1 MRLLLLLLVCIL
13 VPRTETGEI
22 IGGHEARPHSH
33 PYMAYVRFWKDGKH
47 KCGGCLIKEDFVL
60 TAAHCFGSFMNV
72 TLGAHDIS
80 QKEETQQLI
89 RVKKPIPHPDYDKK
103 THVND
108 IMLLQLE
115 KRAKLTN
122 AVDILQL
129 PKTETQITP
138 GMICSVAGW
147 GKLSL
152 KISTSKLHEVNL
164 AVQNDKECVSRYNNY
179 KSASEICV
187 GDPKKKASTFQG
199 DSGGP
204 LVCDN
209 VAQGIV
215 SYGRKNATPPRVFT
229 KVSRFLKWIKEIIK
243 SLQIKKSD

>member
-22 IGGHEARPHSH
+22 IGGHEAQPHSR
-33 PYMAYVRFWKDGKH
+33 PYMAYVHFWKDGKH
-47 KCGGCLIKEDFVL
+47 KCGGFLIQEDVVL
-60 TAAHCFGSFMNV
+60 TAAHCFGSFMSV
-72 TLGAHDIS
+72 TMGAHDIS
-80 QKEETQQLI
+80 QKEETQQVI
-89 RVKKPIPHPDYDKK
+89 PVKKPIPHPDYDKK

-138 GMICSVAGW
+138 GTICSVAGW

-164 AVQNDKECVSRYNNY
+164 AVQNDKECVSRYRDY

-187 GDPKKKASTFQG
+187 GDRKKKASSFQG